1 MGHQE
6 HHARQARREKAGILL
21 LLLFAGLSAAIGQD
35 RKLFPHD
42 TVPRDRLVTT
52 REFFAHLDLTIPSLR
67 PVADAL
73 RSADTI
79 RASQLF
85 LDHLR
90 RRSSPQYFFPPSSA
104 PERSRAYRERYADD
118 AAFMKDKAID
128 FQETYGADVDWR
140 VPGKDLRGRPHTPN
154 TVRSLARHLY
164 AENFAILYHLT
175 GDVGTVRFQM
185 DHLRDFVSDF
195 EAGKAETGGNDVF
208 ERFYAGHRIRNLMM
222 FHQLLL
228 ASDVLTLDEQM
239 YLVRTFLLHGAK
251 VIDGSRKFNWG
262 NHQLVGLCALY
273 EMTLMYPEFSVMREW
288 NRHVFALIL
297 EHMEKEVLPDGFQ
310 FERASHYFKLDI
322 LNYFRVFRLAEVNG
336 IEMPEWAKERF
347 RKMFHAI
354 LAVLLPDGSMPPLQ
368 DAQDSYIGNRNLDE
382 ARARLRASET
392 SDSAELVDPA
402 EAPFLSLG
410 AYLYRD
416 PQLKYFGSKDLHG
429 AFSWFLDADA
439 PEVYRALGTEPPS
452 FTSVALR
459 ESGYYVMRSGWGPTD
474 AYMIIDGELAKFK
487 PDHTHGGALG
497 VIAAAGGRV
506 VLPNYRVRYSDPLFH
521 VFKNSTVKN
530 VALADSLLQGRGWI
544 PNAAR
549 TGFGKWAVLAQPTV
563 ERWYSTAG
571 LDLFVGT
578 HNGFDSIGVSYRR
591 TIAFLKPDYW
601 VVVDDLSGSSS
612 HRYQQIWQG
621 QYAVVAPDRA
631 VQENGP
637 VRLDIL
643 QAGTQRLRAVEGSQ
657 SSTGGDVVAHSVGF
671 ETSAS
676 TGASFVTALVPSTID
691 AQRKT
696 TVRSAGERGILV
708 RRGDEEDLA
717 VFGNTVVK
725 SPSKTTLEG
734 DALIVRSARKT
745 VRSVYLVGATSMEVS
760 GLTMRS
766 AEKVSMELTR
776 GTDGVWSGI
785 MTEGSPG
792 TLEFSSGSK
801 KLSIAVR
808 PHESFQLKF

>member
-1 MGHQE
+1 MMNRHRLHKGAMSFHRI
-6 HHARQARREKAGILL
+6 AA
-21 LLLFAGLSAAIGQD
+21 LLLFFIGVAGSNAQD

-42 TVPRDRLVTT
+42 TVPRDRLVTLQ
-52 REFFAHLDLTIPSLR
+52 ELFSHLDLTLPSLQ
-67 PVADAL
+67 PTADAL
-73 RSADTI
+73 RSADTA
-79 RASQLF
+79 RASQLL

-90 RRSSPQYFFPPSSA
+90 RRSSPRYFFPAHSA
-104 PERSRAYRERYADD
+104 SQRSRSYAERYADD
-118 AAFMKDKAID
+118 AAFMKDKAVD

-140 VPGKDLRGRPHTPN
+140 VPGQDLRGRPHTPN
-154 TVRSLARHLY
+154 TVRSLSRHLY
-164 AENFAILYHLT
+164 AENFAILYHLS
-175 GDVGTVRFQM
+175 GDPGTVRFQM

-228 ASDVLTLDEQM
+228 ASDVLSVDEQM

-251 VIDGSRKFNWG
+251 VIEGSRKFHWG

-273 EMTLMYPEFSVMREW
+273 EMTLMYPEFPVMREW

-336 IEMPEWAKERF
+336 IEVPEWAKERF
-347 RKMFHAI
+347 RRMFHAI

-382 ARARLRASET
+382 ARQRLRASET
-392 SDSAELVDPA
+392 SNSAELVDPA

-410 AYLYRD
+410 AYLFRD

-439 PEVYRALGTEPPS
+439 PDVYRALATEPPS

-497 VIAAAGGRV
+497 VIASAGGKLI
-506 VLPNYRVRYSDPLFH
+506 LPNYRVRYSDPLFH

-530 VALADSLLQGRGWI
+530 VALADSMVQGRGWI

-578 HNGFDSIGVSYRR
+578 HNGFDTIGVSYRR
-591 TIAFLKPDYW
+591 TIAFLKPNYW
-601 VVVDDLSGSSS
+601 VVVDAFSGTSS

-621 QYAVVAPDRA
+621 SYAVATPDRA

-637 VRLDIL
+637 VRLEIL
-643 QAGTQRLRAVEGSQ
+643 QAGAKRLQAVTGSQ
-657 SSTGGDVVAHSVGF
+657 SSTAGDVVANSVAF
-671 ETSAS
+671 ETPAS
-676 TGASFVTALVPSTID
+676 TSAAFVTALMPSGID
-691 AQRKT
+691 DQQKT
-696 TVRSAGERGILV
+696 TVRSAGERGIV
-708 RRGDEEDLA
+708 VQRGEEEDLA
-717 VFGNTVVK
+717 LFGNATVKTPVK
-725 SPSKTTLEG
+725 AVLEG
-734 DALIVRSARKT
+734 EALIVRSVKKS
-745 VRSVYLVGATSMEVS
+745 VRSIFLVGATTMEAP

-766 AEKVSMELTR
+766 AGKVSLELKR
-776 GTDGVWSGI
+776 KTDGTWFGM
-785 MTEGSPG
+785 MTEGAPG

-801 KLSIAVR
+801 KISLEVR